1 LIELNKVTRYFGD
14 LLAVD
19 NVSFNIEAGEIV
31 GLLGPNGAGKSTV
44 MKMIGGIIEPTRGD
58 IFLNSVDI
66 YQQPEIVK
74 SRLGLLPETSSLYPE
89 MKVIDYLYF
98 VAQVRKI
105 NKEKLWQAIYK
116 VINQTQ
122 LDKVLFRPIKELS
135 RGFQQRVGVAQA
147 LLHQPDILILDEPTN
162 GLDPLQVLSMRELI
176 KSLASKDNHQNGKP
190 VTVLLSTHVLQEV
203 EAMCSRVIMIDRGKL
218 ILDKDVQ
225 TQDENVLE
233 IICDTNKEKITLCL
247 KAAELEIP
255 IKKIEQ
261 INTTNKN
268 TYLIY
273 PLLKTL
279 QKNNKISEKDKQ
291 NWSAEINRTLVQAG
305 IHPNQIAFKTNKLD
319 EIYLNAFEQQRDAIK
334 H

>member
-1 LIELNKVTRYFGD
+1 MIELNKVTRYFGD